1 LKQWLNPA
9 AFTQPAQF
17 TRGNESRNDLHN
29 PSYANVDLNATKTF
43 PLFESAKLVFK
54 AESFN
59 IFNHTNYSPAPGT
72 PPGSY
77 TVGSSGFG
85 QITSTNGYG
94 RLIQFGL
101 KVQF

>member
-1 LKQWLNPA
+1 MKQWLNPA
-9 AFTQPAQF
+9 AFTQPGQF

-29 PSYANVDLNATKTF
+29 PSYANVDLNTTKTF

-54 AESFN
+54 AEAFN